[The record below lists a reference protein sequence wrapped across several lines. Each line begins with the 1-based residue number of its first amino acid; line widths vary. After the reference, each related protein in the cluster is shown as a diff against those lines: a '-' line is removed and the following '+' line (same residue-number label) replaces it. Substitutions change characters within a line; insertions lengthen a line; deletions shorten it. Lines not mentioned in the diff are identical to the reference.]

1 LADTLQEFRSF
12 VCLIFPLVGKQTQEQ
27 LQLLQWHTLWDALLF
42 GSLVITSE
50 NKFSVLALA
59 LSLNSSC
66 NC

>member
-50 NKFSVLALA
+50 NKFSYVEIFF
-59 LSLNSSC
+59 SQNKFYP
-66 NC
+66 